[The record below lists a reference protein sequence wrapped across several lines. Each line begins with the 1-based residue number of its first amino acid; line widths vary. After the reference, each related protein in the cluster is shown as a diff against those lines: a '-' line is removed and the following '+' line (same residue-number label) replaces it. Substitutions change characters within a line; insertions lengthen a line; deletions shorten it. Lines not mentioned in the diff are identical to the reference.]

1 MNMKTLLLLVP
12 MAIVL
17 EGFTFSIANPVNAV
31 PTFSSGPYGW
41 YGPYGAIGFYPDV
54 FGQSDFGYFSTMKKR
69 TKGLPASPFDIPM
82 QTIPTETYVKKW
94 SSHPIV
100 WDPYSRYI
108 WLSSW

>member
-31 PTFSSGPYGW
+31 PTFSSGPYG

-69 TKGLPASPFDIPM
+69 TKGLPASGFDIPM

-94 SSHPIV
+94 SHHPIV

-108 WLSSW
+108 WLPSR